1 MITLN
6 QSYTYEELLRNLQES
21 GTQYPE
27 STIYKKVG
35 ESHDERPIP
44 MLRVGLGL
52 DTLIL
57 TSGIHGKESINPVLL
72 TRMAQEYCQAY
83 QDNSYMG
90 NYPVR
95 ELLNH
100 CSICFLPI
108 VNPDGYVIATES
120 FSAIRNP
127 ILRQACKMRGVDWPY
142 WKYNAR
148 AVDINRVLVR
158 LSDFC
163 LVLFMIGAYNAMKP
177 GRNGILPL
185 KGSVTDAQLDRTPSH
200 LFHGSLHCILSDRVP
215 LARGEY
221 HRPCHLGTLPAGRCH
236 PLLQVRHRPLFC
248 MVRVDPLYP
257 VLSAA
262 ARRAQRLLAGLPV
275 PLRRHDH
282 RAELLCPSAHR
293 ACSAALPGVWQRH
306 LRPSG
311 ADALCR

>member
-148 AVDINRVLVR
+148 AVDINRNFPCK
-158 LSDFC
+158 SYIQQQF
-163 LVLFMIGAYNAMKP
+163 
-177 GRNGILPL
+177 
-185 KGSVTDAQLDRTPSH
+185 
-200 LFHGSLHCILSDRVP
+200 
-215 LARGEY
+215 GEY
-221 HRPCHLGTLPAGRCH
+221 PASEQETQTLIRVFEQWDTIGYLDFHSRGRIIYYYR
-236 PLLQVRHRPLFC
+236 QA
-248 MVRVDPLYP
+248 M
-257 VLSAA
+257 
-262 ARRAQRLLAGLPV
+262 
-275 PLRRHDH
+275 
-282 RAELLCPSAHR
+282 
-293 ACSAALPGVWQRH
+293 
-306 LRPSG
+306 
-311 ADALCR
+311 